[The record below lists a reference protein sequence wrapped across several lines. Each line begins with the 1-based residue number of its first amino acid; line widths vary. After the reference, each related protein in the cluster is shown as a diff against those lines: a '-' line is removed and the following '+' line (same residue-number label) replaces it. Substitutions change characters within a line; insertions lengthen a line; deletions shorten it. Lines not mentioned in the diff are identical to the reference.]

1 MHDTISSSGFNNH
14 FIFANRIELSSIS
27 AIYLPKYF
35 SLNRS
40 ISSIRSLAHNP
51 ESLALEH
58 INSGKPTTSLIIN
71 KILLNQN
78 LSVTDSKL
86 EELLQLSPP
95 TFCLG
100 L

>member
-27 AIYLPKYF
+27 AISLPKYF

-40 ISSIRSLAHNP
+40 ICSIRSLAHNP

-58 INSGKPTTSLIIN
+58 IKSGKPTTSLIIN
-71 KILLNQN
+71 NILKIL
-78 LSVTDSKL
+78 SY
-86 EELLQLSPP
+86 
-95 TFCLG
+95 
-100 L
+100 